1 MACRQQL
8 SRRLPQGVGTQSIG
22 TQGAVQLLQSRLIE
36 ALDHGPATASNHR
49 SMYHAEVLE
58 LAQLIAEGVHAQSGA
73 LHDFPAA
80 GWPVS
85 ERADDRQSNSISE
98 HYGAL
103 GDKWRL
109 AFGAHYGWHVV
120 HLV

>member
-36 ALDHGPATASNHR
+36 AVDHGPATASNHR

-58 LAQLIAEGVHAQSGA
+58 LAQLIAEGIHAQSGA
-73 LHDFPAA
+73 LNDLSAA
-80 GWPVS
+80 AWS
-85 ERADDRQSNSISE
+85 IFERADDRQSDGIAE
-98 HYGAL
+98 HYGGL
-103 GDKWRL
+103 SDKFRL
-109 AFGAHYGWHVV
+109 AFGARYGGHGV